1 MTKFSVKKMEVSAD
15 FRGKISQNF
24 VETVQTP
31 GSEAES
37 AKKKK
42 KEEKKSHGN
51 SSFPY
56 FDPKGEELI
65 LDCWLLIPNRN
76 VASLV

>member
-1 MTKFSVKKMEVSAD
+1 MTKFSVKKTEVSAD

-42 KEEKKSHGN
+42 KKKKKKSKK
-51 SSFPY
+51 
-56 FDPKGEELI
+56 KGK
-65 LDCWLLIPNRN
+65 RN
-76 VASLV
+76 CDREYI

>member
-1 MTKFSVKKMEVSAD
+1 MEVSAD

-42 KEEKKSHGN
+42 KKKEEKKSHGN

-56 FDPKGEELI
+56 FNPKGEEVI

>member
-1 MTKFSVKKMEVSAD
+1 MEVSAD

-31 GSEAES
+31 GSEAEP

-42 KEEKKSHGN
+42 KKRRKKVT
-51 SSFPY
+51 
-56 FDPKGEELI
+56 
-65 LDCWLLIPNRN
+65 WQLLISIFQSKRRR
-76 VASLV
+76 SDT

>member
-1 MTKFSVKKMEVSAD
+1 MEVSAD

-42 KEEKKSHGN
+42 KRRKKVTWQL
-51 SSFPY
+51 
-56 FDPKGEELI
+56 LI
-65 LDCWLLIPNRN
+65 SIFQSKRRRSDTWLLA
-76 VASLV
+76 VDT

>member
-1 MTKFSVKKMEVSAD
+1 MEVSAD

-42 KEEKKSHGN
+42 KKK
-51 SSFPY
+51 
-56 FDPKGEELI
+56 KKK
-65 LDCWLLIPNRN
+65 
-76 VASLV
+76 

>member
-1 MTKFSVKKMEVSAD
+1 MEVSAD

-42 KEEKKSHGN
+42 EEKKSHGN

-56 FDPKGEELI
+56 FNPKGEEVI

>member
-1 MTKFSVKKMEVSAD
+1 MEVSAD

-42 KEEKKSHGN
+42 KKKNSHMATPHFHISIQKEKK
-51 SSFPY
+51 
-56 FDPKGEELI
+56 
-65 LDCWLLIPNRN
+65 
-76 VASLV
+76 

>member
-1 MTKFSVKKMEVSAD
+1 MEVSAD

-42 KEEKKSHGN
+42 KKKRR
-51 SSFPY
+51 
-56 FDPKGEELI
+56 KKVTWQLLI
-65 LDCWLLIPNRN
+65 SIFQSKRRRSDTWLLA
-76 VASLV
+76 VDT

>member
-1 MTKFSVKKMEVSAD
+1 MEVSAD

-42 KEEKKSHGN
+42 KRKKVTW
-51 SSFPY
+51 PL
-56 FDPKGEELI
+56 LI
-65 LDCWLLIPNRN
+65 SIFRSKRRRIDTWLLA
-76 VASLV
+76 VDT

>member
-42 KEEKKSHGN
+42 KKKSHMATPHFHI
-51 SSFPY
+51 SIQ
-56 FDPKGEELI
+56 KEKK
-65 LDCWLLIPNRN
+65 
-76 VASLV
+76 

>member
-42 KEEKKSHGN
+42 KKK
-51 SSFPY
+51 
-56 FDPKGEELI
+56 K
-65 LDCWLLIPNRN
+65 
-76 VASLV
+76 

>member
-1 MTKFSVKKMEVSAD
+1 MEVSAD

-42 KEEKKSHGN
+42 KKKNKKIHMATPHFHISIQKEKN
-51 SSFPY
+51 
-56 FDPKGEELI
+56 
-65 LDCWLLIPNRN
+65 
-76 VASLV
+76 

>member
-1 MTKFSVKKMEVSAD
+1 MEVSAD

-42 KEEKKSHGN
+42 KKKR
-51 SSFPY
+51 
-56 FDPKGEELI
+56 KKVTWQLLI
-65 LDCWLLIPNRN
+65 SIFQSKRRRSDTWLLA
-76 VASLV
+76 VDT

>member
-1 MTKFSVKKMEVSAD
+1 MEVSAD

-42 KEEKKSHGN
+42 KKK
-51 SSFPY
+51 
-56 FDPKGEELI
+56 KKKVTWQLLI
-65 LDCWLLIPNRN
+65 SIFQSKRRRSDTWLLA
-76 VASLV
+76 VDT

>member
-1 MTKFSVKKMEVSAD
+1 MEVSAD
-15 FRGKISQNF
+15 FRGKISRNF

-42 KEEKKSHGN
+42 KKKKKSHMATPHFHI
-51 SSFPY
+51 SIQ
-56 FDPKGEELI
+56 KEKK
-65 LDCWLLIPNRN
+65 
-76 VASLV
+76 

>member
-1 MTKFSVKKMEVSAD
+1 MEVSAD

-37 AKKKK
+37 EKKKK
-42 KEEKKSHGN
+42 KKKR
-51 SSFPY
+51 
-56 FDPKGEELI
+56 KKVTWQLLI
-65 LDCWLLIPNRN
+65 SIFQSKRRRSDTWLLA
-76 VASLV
+76 VDT

>member
-1 MTKFSVKKMEVSAD
+1 MEVSAD

-31 GSEAES
+31 GSEAEY

-42 KEEKKSHGN
+42 KKKKKSHMATPHFHISIQKEKKWYLTVGCW
-51 SSFPY
+51 Y
-56 FDPKGEELI
+56 LI
-65 LDCWLLIPNRN
+65 EMLL
-76 VASLV
+76 L